1 MRVEI
6 FKHGCLQQ
14 NAFIVTG
21 AELHAGV
28 LVSKFI
34 NKLYILRH
42 AGQLKKLPI
51 CDAAIELQESSSSP
65 LEVYRTLPIPF
76 LLTCVEEKTR
86 AEF

>member
-42 AGQLKKLPI
+42 AGQLKNLPI

-65 LEVYRTLPIPF
+65 LEETLPILF
-76 LLTCVEEKTR
+76 LLTCVEEKMSR
-86 AEF
+86 VLI

>member
-14 NAFIVTG
+14 KAFFVTG
-21 AELHAGV
+21 AEPHTSV
-28 LVSKFI
+28 LVSKLI
-34 NKLYILRH
+34 NKLYVVRH

-65 LEVYRTLPIPF
+65 LEVYMTL
-76 LLTCVEEKTR
+76 
-86 AEF
+86 